1 MEHIVRKH
9 ENTSKKRTTYL
20 LGPESE
26 TSPVPPRS
34 SSSEPAGASRWS
46 PSSPGSAEAVHTPGG
61 SSGRGEGDQGSQDI
75 FKEDINTPTLCE
87 QNCQTA
93 AYICT
98 AEIVEGILNSGGGKT
113 TALLDTDLQT
123 NGKDRKLSNLNTAA
137 SLATDHQC
145 QDGCN
150 SQGGLQ
156 AKQHQILR
164 ICPQ

>member
-1 MEHIVRKH
+1 M
-9 ENTSKKRTTYL
+9 
-20 LGPESE
+20 
-26 TSPVPPRS
+26 
-34 SSSEPAGASRWS
+34 
-46 PSSPGSAEAVHTPGG
+46 HTPGG

-75 FKEDINTPTLCE
+75 FKGDDIFPTLCA

-98 AEIVEGILNSGGGKT
+98 AEIAEGILNSGGGKT

-123 NGKDRKLSNLNTAA
+123 NGKDRIISNLDTAA

-156 AKQHQILR
+156 AK
-164 ICPQ
+164 

>member
-1 MEHIVRKH
+1 M
-9 ENTSKKRTTYL
+9 
-20 LGPESE
+20 
-26 TSPVPPRS
+26 
-34 SSSEPAGASRWS
+34 
-46 PSSPGSAEAVHTPGG
+46 HTPGG

-87 QNCQTA
+87 QNCLTA

-98 AEIVEGILNSGGGKT
+98 AEIVEGNLNSGGGKT

-156 AKQHQILR
+156 RNHHQKLQIG
-164 ICPQ
+164 PN

>member
-1 MEHIVRKH
+1 MIR
-9 ENTSKKRTTYL
+9 KRTTYL

-26 TSPVPPRS
+26 TFPVPPRS

-46 PSSPGSAEAVHTPGG
+46 PSSLGSAEAVHTPGG
-61 SSGRGEGDQGSQDI
+61 SWGRGEGDQGSQDTS
-75 FKEDINTPTLCE
+75 KEDINAPTLCE
-87 QNCQTA
+87 ENCLTA

-98 AEIVEGILNSGGGKT
+98 AINLEGSLNSGGGKT
-113 TALLDTDLQT
+113 TALPDTDLQT
-123 NGKDRKLSNLNTAA
+123 NGKDRSLSNLNTAA

-156 AKQHQILR
+156 ENHHQQLR
-164 ICPQ
+164 ICPN

>member
-1 MEHIVRKH
+1 MI
-9 ENTSKKRTTYL
+9 SD
-20 LGPESE
+20 
-26 TSPVPPRS
+26 
-34 SSSEPAGASRWS
+34 
-46 PSSPGSAEAVHTPGG
+46 
-61 SSGRGEGDQGSQDI
+61 GDDI
-75 FKEDINTPTLCE
+75 FPTLCA

-98 AEIVEGILNSGGGKT
+98 AEIAEGTLNSEGGKT

-123 NGKDRKLSNLNTAA
+123 NGKDRIICNLDTAA

-156 AKQHQILR
+156 AK
-164 ICPQ
+164 